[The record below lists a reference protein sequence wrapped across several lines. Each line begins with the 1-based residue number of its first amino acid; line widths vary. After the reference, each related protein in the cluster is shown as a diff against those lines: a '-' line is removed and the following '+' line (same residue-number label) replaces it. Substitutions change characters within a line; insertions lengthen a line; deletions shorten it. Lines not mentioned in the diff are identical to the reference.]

1 MKKLKVQK
9 MGYSNLD
16 HDFLITMNFNTKMDD
31 KKIVVDLES
40 TQLKEVLLYCKP
52 KERLILMRKF

>member
-1 MKKLKVQK
+1 
-9 MGYSNLD
+9 
-16 HDFLITMNFNTKMDD
+16 MDD

-52 KERLILMRKF
+52 KERLILMKKF

>member
-1 MKKLKVQK
+1 

-16 HDFLITMNFNTKMDD
+16 HDFLSTMNFNTKMDD